1 MNTYTDMTQQFG
13 DQWVAAVKRT
23 EDVVTTVAT
32 GINGLVSKMDLPK
45 LPFTEQVTEAI
56 ASVGVSLPRPSEIVE
71 ANFALAERM
80 LGAQRELTTKLF
92 DLVPAG
98 VATNTDEK

>member
-1 MNTYTDMTQQFG
+1 MRTYTEMTQQFG

-23 EDVVTTVAT
+23 EDAVSTVVS
-32 GINGLVSKMDLPK
+32 GINGLVSTVDLPK

-56 ASVGVSLPRPSEIVE
+56 ASVGVAFPKPSEVIE

-80 LGAQRELTTKLF
+80 LGAQREFATKLV

-98 VATNTDEK
+98 ASTETE